1 MLCTEIFRNKMIME
15 GLDTLSQ
22 VALAD
27 LSFDTYNPPQVAGLG
42 GRHDSVADDNLN
54 TPINKNAGVDFNF
67 GPSQID
73 ISQEALPITGEFI
86 EFIV

>member
-1 MLCTEIFRNKMIME
+1 MIMDNLE
-15 GLDTLSQ
+15 TLSQ

-27 LSFDTYNPPQVAGLG
+27 LSFDTYNPPSAMGNG

-54 TPINKNAGVDFNF
+54 TPISKNAGVDFSF

-73 ISQEALPITGEFI
+73 ISQEALPITGKLKNNLIILFSRN
-86 EFIV
+86 F